1 MAQSL
6 IDCSG
11 FDIIIIIKIRNAT
24 AAAEMVGQA

>member
-11 FDIIIIIKIRNAT
+11 FDIIIKIRNAT